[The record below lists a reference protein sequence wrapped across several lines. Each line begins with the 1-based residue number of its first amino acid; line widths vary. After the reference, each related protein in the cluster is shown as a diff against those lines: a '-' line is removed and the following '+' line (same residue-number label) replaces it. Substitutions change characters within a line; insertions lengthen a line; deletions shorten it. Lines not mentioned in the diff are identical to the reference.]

1 MSVNVGINGFGRVG
15 KGLLRIIETNNSNI
29 QVNAIKDYNN
39 SGVSDEEYVKNMAY
53 LLQNDSVYGKFPTA
67 VDVDGTSLIIDSKKI
82 PVFLERDISSVDW
95 NKLGCD
101 ILIESSGT
109 ISNINNVKNC
119 LGASVK
125 KIIIT
130 RGVENVDFTMLIGV
144 NEELYDQNNHNII
157 SSSTCTGNA
166 ISPILNFL
174 DNHYGVNNG
183 FLSTIHP
190 LLSNEKMIDGFHKS
204 FSLGRSHR
212 NIKLTPTSIAKSALA
227 VLPKLRGKLNET
239 SISYRVPTDIVSA
252 VYGVIE
258 LNESKKTEDLLFDLS
273 EEIVNGKLN
282 GIVDLCEGVFGHSK
296 VSLDYLADKHSAI
309 IDKNWIMCKENLLSL
324 HVWHDNEFGYCSR
337 VYDIINIVSG

>member
-1 MSVNVGINGFGRVG
+1 MN
-15 KGLLRIIETNNSNI
+15 L
-29 QVNAIKDYNN
+29 A
-39 SGVSDEEYVKNMAY
+39 
-53 LLQNDSVYGKFPTA
+53 
-67 VDVDGTSLIIDSKKI
+67 
-82 PVFLERDISSVDW
+82 
-95 NKLGCD
+95 
-101 ILIESSGT
+101 
-109 ISNINNVKNC
+109 
-119 LGASVK
+119 
-125 KIIIT
+125 
-130 RGVENVDFTMLIGV
+130 
-144 NEELYDQNNHNII
+144 H
-157 SSSTCTGNA
+157 
-166 ISPILNFL
+166 
-174 DNHYGVNNG
+174 
-183 FLSTIHP
+183 
-190 LLSNEKMIDGFHKS
+190 FHKS
-204 FSLGRSHR
+204 FTLGRSHR

-258 LNESKKTEDLLFDLS
+258 LNESKKTEDLLFDLN